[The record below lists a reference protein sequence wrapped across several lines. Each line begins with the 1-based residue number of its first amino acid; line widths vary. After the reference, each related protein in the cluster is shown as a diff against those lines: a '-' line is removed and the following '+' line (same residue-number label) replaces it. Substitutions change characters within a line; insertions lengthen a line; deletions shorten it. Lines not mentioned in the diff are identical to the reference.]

1 LTVNV
6 TSTNTNTLLDAGKV
20 RYYFTCWVSA
30 DAVIYDFISI
40 QLGDFSIS
48 KIASKIA
55 YSCLLFC
62 RHLAHCWE
70 QSYDLQ
76 LAKTSLWPYV
86 WQF

>member
-30 DAVIYDFISI
+30 DAVIYDFISQYI

-55 YSCLLFC
+55 
-62 RHLAHCWE
+62 
-70 QSYDLQ
+70 
-76 LAKTSLWPYV
+76 
-86 WQF
+86 